1 MRPPLRFAVQRG
13 TALLVSLLVLLV
25 LALLAATVARTSLLQ
40 MQMAGND
47 EHRMSA
53 RQWALAAVDGVLASG
68 IGLELSAK
76 PGFTRCTVG
85 STAPGC
91 DASDIQLVPAVKPAT
106 GRQEA
111 AVARVAPLV
120 SRLPRL
126 SEESASSTV
135 FYRAA
140 RFEIRGTYDGTAE
153 GLGRAAV
160 VQGVLVKMDY

>member
-1 MRPPLRFAVQRG
+1 MPPQRLVGQSG

-25 LALLAATVARTSLLQ
+25 LALLATTVARTSLLQ

-68 IGLELSAK
+68 AGMELSAR

-85 STAPGC
+85 ATALGC
-91 DASDIQLVPAVKPAT
+91 DASDMELSPAVQPT
-106 GRQEA
+106 VGRQEV
-111 AVARVAPLV
+111 AVARVAPLA
-120 SRLPRL
+120 SRLPRM
-126 SEESASSTV
+126 SEERASSTV
-135 FYRAA
+135 FYRVAK
-140 RFEIRGTYDGTAE
+140 FEIRGAYDGTAH

-160 VQGVLVKMDY
+160 VQGVLVRMEN